1 MKLKKTLLS
10 TLILS
15 FALTGCGGDD
25 NNSNNDSS
33 DIVDDVTDTSDAPV
47 TPEETLKFY
56 EALAADGVY
65 LPYSVLRSDLIDH
78 KTSLPFEVRNG
89 GFGSAMFKD
98 PQSDNRFYAL
108 TDRGPNAT
116 FTGEYGKGKKFPSP
130 DYTPRIGLF
139 EVSENGEIS
148 LINATRSSGRSGT

>member
-65 LPYSVLRSDLIDH
+65 LTVCCAQ
-78 KTSLPFEVRNG
+78 T
-89 GFGSAMFKD
+89 
-98 PQSDNRFYAL
+98 
-108 TDRGPNAT
+108 
-116 FTGEYGKGKKFPSP
+116 
-130 DYTPRIGLF
+130 
-139 EVSENGEIS
+139 
-148 LINATRSSGRSGT
+148 